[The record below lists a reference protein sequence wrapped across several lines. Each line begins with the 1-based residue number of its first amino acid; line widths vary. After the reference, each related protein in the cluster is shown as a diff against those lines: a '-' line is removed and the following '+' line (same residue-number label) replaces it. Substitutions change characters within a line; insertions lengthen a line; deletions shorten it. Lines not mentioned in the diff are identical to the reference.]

1 MDFVSWEFCGIIRSE
16 GLQSL
21 CGYVFG
27 TEVNYEFEI

>member
-1 MDFVSWEFCGIIRSE
+1 MDFVFWEFCGIFWSE

-21 CGYVFG
+21 SGYVFG